1 MIKIIREFESLLVD
15 FVNLGSI
22 YPSVVVCHCLW
33 RGSETHHNG
42 NPKET

>member
-15 FVNLGSI
+15 FVDLGSI
-22 YPSVVVCHCLW
+22 YPSVIVCHCLW